1 MTTTPATG
9 VTTTPDPARERR
21 QYRRALTA
29 SSLGWGLDGFDHTM
43 FPLALGA
50 ILATLGISTAAGGT
64 ITTVSLVA
72 SAVGGMLG
80 GALGDRYG
88 RSRTL
93 IWVIIGFS
101 VFTAL
106 TAIAQNIEQLIL
118 WRVLEGLFFG
128 AEWPVGVAL
137 LSEYTRPE
145 RRGRVMA
152 YMQSAYSIGW
162 AASTIAY
169 FGIFSLLPQET
180 AWRVLFLVG
189 IVPALFVL
197 WIRRNVTDAV
207 RTDGG
212 ERSNPFAGIRALF
225 APGIRRTTVVSTLF
239 MVGGHG
245 NYYAVVS
252 FLPLYL
258 STERGLKVSGTAT
271 YLLVQIVGG
280 FVGYVASGW
289 FHDRFGRRPTQTVT
303 YVLSVTSMVLFLLVP
318 VPVPAVGYVL
328 IFLVGMCV
336 SACAGGLGAI
346 LSEQF
351 PTAVRSSGLGWSYNV
366 GRGFAALG
374 PMVIGFLA
382 TAWGLGLSMVVVGC
396 GLAVLATVM
405 LWLMP
410 ETRGKAI
417 L

>member
-1 MTTTPATG
+1 MQPGTP
-9 VTTTPDPARERR
+9 EHRR
-21 QYRRALTA
+21 SYRRALTA
-29 SSLGWGLDGFDHTM
+29 SSIGWGLDGFDHTM

-64 ITTVSLVA
+64 VTTISLVA
-72 SAVGGMLG
+72 SAVGGMAG
-80 GALGDRYG
+80 GVLGDRFG
-88 RSRTL
+88 RARTL

-106 TAIAQNIEQLIL
+106 TATAQNIEQLIV

-137 LSEYTRPE
+137 LSEYTAPE

-152 YMQSAYSIGW
+152 FMQSVYSIGW
-162 AASTIAY
+162 AASTISY
-169 FGIFSLLPQET
+169 FAIFSLLPQEL

-207 RTDGG
+207 HR
-212 ERSNPFAGIRALF
+212 ERSRSANPFAGLGALF
-225 APGIRRTTVVSTLF
+225 APGLRRTTIVSTLF

-258 STERGLKVSGTAT
+258 STERGLQVSGTTT

-280 FVGYVASGW
+280 FVGYVSSGW
-289 FHDRFGRRPTQTVT
+289 FHDRFGRRPTQTTAYLLAV
-303 YVLSVTSMVLFLLVP
+303 SSMVAFLLVP
-318 VPVPAVGYVL
+318 VPAPAVGYLL

-336 SACAGGLGAI
+336 SSCAGGLGAI

-351 PTAVRSSGLGWSYNV
+351 PTRVRSSGLGFSYNV

-374 PMVIGFLA
+374 PMVIGLMA
-382 TAWGLGLSMVVVGC
+382 ASWGLGTSVLLVGSA
-396 GLAVLATVM
+396 LAGLATVM

-410 ETRGKAI
+410 ETLGKEI
-417 L
+417 V

>member
-1 MTTTPATG
+1 MSAPATTRPEPG
-9 VTTTPDPARERR
+9 TPEYRR
-21 QYRRALTA
+21 SYRRALTA
-29 SSLGWGLDGFDHTM
+29 SSIGWGLDGFDHTM

-72 SAVGGMLG
+72 SAVGGMFG
-80 GALGDRYG
+80 GVLGDRFG
-88 RSRTL
+88 RARTL
-93 IWVIIGFS
+93 VWVIIGFS

-106 TAIAQNIEQLIL
+106 TATAQNIEQLIL

-137 LSEYTRPE
+137 LSEYTSSAK
-145 RRGRVMA
+145 RGRVMA
-152 YMQSAYSIGW
+152 FMQSAYSIGW
-162 AASTIAY
+162 ATSTISY
-169 FGIFSLLPQET
+169 FAVVSLLPADL
-180 AWRVLFLVG
+180 AWRALFLVG

-207 RTDGG
+207 RREPSGTA
-212 ERSNPFAGIRALF
+212 NPFAGIGALF
-225 APGIRRTTVVSTLF
+225 APGLRRTTLVSTLF

-258 STERGLKVSGTAT
+258 STERGLQVAGTTA

-280 FVGYVASGW
+280 FIGYVSSGW
-289 FHDRFGRRPTQTVT
+289 FHDRFGRRPTQTGAYLLAVA
-303 YVLSVTSMVLFLLVP
+303 SMVMFLLVP
-318 VPVPAVGYVL
+318 VPHPAVGYIL

-351 PTAVRSSGLGWSYNV
+351 PTRVRSSGLGFSYNV

-374 PMVIGFLA
+374 PMVIGFMA
-382 TAWGLGLSMVVVGC
+382 ASWGLGTSVLLVGS
-396 GLAVLATVM
+396 GLALLAMVM
-405 LWLMP
+405 LWLLP
-410 ETRGKAI
+410 ETLGKEI
-417 L
+417 V